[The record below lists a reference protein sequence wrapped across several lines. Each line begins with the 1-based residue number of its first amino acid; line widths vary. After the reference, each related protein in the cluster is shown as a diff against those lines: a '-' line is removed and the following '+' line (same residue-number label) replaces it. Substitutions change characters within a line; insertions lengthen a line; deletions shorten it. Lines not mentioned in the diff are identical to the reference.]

1 MKHIVKKITAITL
14 LASLLLAFMPE
25 NIVAKAENSTEHTH
39 IHEETETDYLHA
51 SEEELATGTV
61 LIVTDDM
68 VDENGKIVID
78 GGDYTR
84 IIISRTVNAAGIIL
98 QNVSAKMIVLE
109 SGSESVLEVSGCTF
123 GSLVV
128 VPAEL
133 EELTSEKLNEM
144 LESGMDPAVVADT
157 FGAYQKEAEKA
168 EKSVPKVVVK
178 DNSSIDSV
186 QISGNVNLNLT
197 EASVDEVFVHN
208 NDTQTRMEVVLN
220 GYEGKLS
227 VDTKTL
233 KNGTN
238 SSMVLRLK
246 NCQLSQLVLDSQEKT
261 SCCIWGDTTSQIEQ
275 AELSGNGM
283 ITLDTATKE
292 LNLNKSAE
300 NMMLSIYST
309 VEELSVAGSKNVIR
323 VAACAKVANATIKG
337 DEVRLNVTGTVTNS
351 EITGSG
357 SRLSYVAASTS
368 TGSSGGTVTP
378 RPTATPTPK
387 PTVTPEP
394 TSTPTPT
401 PTATPV
407 PSVHVHTWNVE
418 AATCVT
424 AKYCTDPD
432 CGYVAE
438 TATGIHTFP
447 ESGVVTEPTCTEG
460 GYTTFKCKYCEETT
474 TGDITAP
481 AGHNVKSWSLDKQV
495 TGKSCTYT
503 QKGVCTEC
511 EKEIVSDTTV
521 EKHNAELSVTIKKE
535 ATCQTDGI
543 KVYSCKD
550 CGKVVEEKAY
560 SNPDAHSWDNGT
572 VDGIKTVYHCTVAGC
587 NETKSV
593 ISMTSGGVSGSALTV
608 DTEVAIS
615 SGVVMSFDNE
625 VLQQIN
631 STETGNASGAA
642 LKLSADTL
650 SAAEREEAVNKLS
663 EEDKEQLGSNAIY
676 DFEMFVNDNKVSGFD
691 GSVTVRI
698 PYQISEEEDPD
709 EIAVWYL
716 ADNGEVT
723 AVKGKYHDGYVSFET
738 THFSYYT
745 VVRLSPAARC
755 KLFDHLFVSKETN
768 PTCNEDGYITR
779 ICQRCNY
786 SETIPGK
793 PATGHQMAEEVLKEA
808 DCQNKGETRH
818 YCKHCVYEK
827 KVETPF
833 GKHHTKEKKRVEA
846 TCTED
851 GYIAYECACG
861 YHVKETLPATGHQK
875 GEDGNCIY
883 CGISMDCDHS
893 WWYYS
898 SVELAEGSI
907 TCKDGVLVTKSCLQC
922 GQDFQTYET
931 NEHICE
937 AAEIIDLSEYQGFC
951 DGYLVIYSSCPCDNG
966 DGWISYRGQCVF
978 NSSHSSWEDENGL
991 THQEFCYVCMNCGST
1006 YTDEYM
1012 ITPLENCRGKRDGK
1026 LTIYEN
1032 NTVVKTFEYSCNKE
1046 YHRSCYVQV
1055 ELAEGSQSC
1064 LDGVITTWYCSD
1076 CGEQLTQF
1084 PVSYHQTGVSKR
1096 IDLSQ
1101 YEGSCG
1107 GEAGFYVCA
1116 CGEEKGVA
1124 VNNGHHTF
1132 NWNWESYADDTGLE
1146 HELWTVTCK
1155 NCDFKYTE
1163 DTVTA
1168 ENEDCTK
1175 VVSYTYQFFYDDELL
1190 DTWAYTTLESN
1201 HDLVFTKAELL
1212 TEGTT
1217 CANGLNY
1224 AAKCRNC
1231 DHTEEGIWY
1240 GHMEAVVEEIDL
1252 AEAGVACG
1260 GYIRKM
1266 SCACGANAYDEIEL
1280 NCDTGYS
1287 WNDMKYNGY
1296 TQSEEVDGV
1305 TIYSR
1310 EYQCAVTEPKCD
1322 FHIRMEK
1329 HCTYLPEEC
1338 KELAKVYLYGDA
1350 DGDGEYEIKV
1360 LVEESTW
1367 DYHEL
1372 GETVV
1377 SYTTSEDGTALKQE
1391 TSTCENCGKYKKVD
1405 TYADYL
1411 EDESYCYYIQYKSGT
1426 EGGYM
1431 WYHDYNYNFTEDG
1444 CSYTEVYSSSD
1455 GYYYEYEAKPACIS
1469 DYVTVK
1475 RTCTDYAYGICK
1487 MCGKENRLRY
1497 STPVGH
1503 NFVEKQS
1510 GDGYYC
1516 TRCDMESE
1524 NGTSGK
1530 MVLSDVSEDDTYI
1543 ASYWNKENLVFE
1555 AFAVLVTEKE
1565 DILTDLVLTEES
1577 QYDTGYF
1584 SISKEKVAAWAAAN
1598 GVKDYEVMF
1607 SFVPK
1612 NASVDTVYNITFTP
1626 KHNWETKAELAEGSK
1641 NCLDGILITVY
1652 CTECGEVRSVT
1663 QSTGHWEAE
1672 TDHSLKE
1679 YGVAC
1684 GGTLTTYACVCG
1696 ESAGSRISD
1705 FACETGD
1712 SWDDMMWN
1720 GYGEIEATENGM
1732 ISYAEHICENCNA
1745 VFKFK
1750 RIETAVDETSGTG
1763 SIYLIL
1769 GEDEFLVSQYGWSSH

>member
-14 LASLLLAFMPE
+14 LASLLLAFTPE
-25 NIVAKAENSTEHTH
+25 NSMAKAETSTEHTH
-39 IHEETETDYLHA
+39 IQEETETDYLHA
-51 SEEELATGTV
+51 SEEELANGTV
-61 LIVTDDM
+61 LIITDDM

-78 GGDYTR
+78 GGNYTR

-109 SGSESVLEVSGCTF
+109 SGSESVLEVSGCTL

-133 EELTSEKLNEM
+133 EELTSEKLNDM

-157 FGAYQKEAEKA
+157 FGAYQEEAEKA
-168 EKSVPKVVVK
+168 EKSIPKVVVK
-178 DNSSIDSV
+178 DNSSFGSV

-197 EASVDEVFVHN
+197 EASVDAVFVQN

-246 NCQLSQLVLDSQEKT
+246 QCQLSQLVLDSKEKT
-261 SCCIWGDTTSQIEQ
+261 SCCILGDTKSQIEQ

-283 ITLDTATKE
+283 MTLDTATKE
-292 LNLNKSAE
+292 LNLNKNAE

-309 VEELSVAGSKNVIR
+309 VEELSVTGSKNIIR
-323 VAACAKVANATIKG
+323 VAACAKVADATIKG

-357 SRLSYVAASTS
+357 SKLSYVAASTA
-368 TGSSGGTVTP
+368 TGSSGGTIKPTPKPTTTPNLTVTP
-378 RPTATPTPK
+378 TPAPK

-394 TSTPTPT
+394 TSIPT

-418 AATCVT
+418 TATCVT
-424 AKYCTDPD
+424 AKYCTDSD

-447 ESGVVTEPTCTEG
+447 ESGVVTNPTCTEG
-460 GYTTFKCKYCEETT
+460 GYTTFKCKYCNETT
-474 TGDITAP
+474 IGVITAP
-481 AGHNVKSWSLDKQV
+481 AGHKVESWSLGDSV
-495 TGKSCTYT
+495 DGKSCTYT

-511 EKEIVSDTTV
+511 KKEIVSDTTV
-521 EKHNAELSVTIKKE
+521 EKHNADLSVTIKKE
-535 ATCQTDGI
+535 ATCQTEGI

-550 CGKVVEEKAY
+550 CGKEIEEKTY

-608 DTEVAIS
+608 NTEVAVS

-650 SAAEREEAVNKLS
+650 SATEREEAVNKLS
-663 EEDKEQLGSNAIY
+663 EEDKEQLGSNEIY

-716 ADNGEVT
+716 AEDGTVT

-818 YCKHCVYEK
+818 YCKHCIYEK

-833 GKHHTKEKKRVEA
+833 GKHHTKEQKRVKA

-861 YHVKETLPATGHQK
+861 YGFKETLPATGHQK
-875 GEDGNCIY
+875 GEDGKCIY

-898 SVELAEGSI
+898 SVEFAEGST
-907 TCKDGVLVTKSCLQC
+907 TCEDGVLVTKSCLQC

-931 NEHICE
+931 NGHICE

-966 DGWISYRGQCVF
+966 DGWISYRGQCDF
-978 NSSHSSWEDENGL
+978 TSSFSWEDENEL
-991 THQEFCYVCMNCGST
+991 THWEYCYVCKNCGST
-1006 YTDEYM
+1006 YTNEYA
-1012 ITPLENCRGKRDGK
+1012 ITPLENCRGKMDGK

-1032 NTVVKTFEYSCNKE
+1032 DTVVKTFEYSCNKE
-1046 YHRSCYVQV
+1046 YHQSSYSQV

-1064 LDGVITTWYCSD
+1064 LDGVITTWYCLD
-1076 CGEQLTQF
+1076 CEEQLTQF
-1084 PVSYHQTGVSKR
+1084 PVYYHHTGVSR
-1096 IDLSQ
+1096 FIDLTQ
-1101 YEGSCG
+1101 YEGSC
-1107 GEAGFYVCA
+1107 AGRISINECA
-1116 CGEEKGVA
+1116 CGEEQYLSFVGDH
-1124 VNNGHHTF
+1124 GFT
-1132 NWNWESYADDTGLE
+1132 WNWEKYTDDTGLE
-1146 HELWTVTCK
+1146 HELFTATCK
-1155 NCDFKYTE
+1155 NCDFKYIE

-1175 VVSYTYQFFYDDELL
+1175 VVSYTYQFFYGDELL

-1217 CANGLNY
+1217 CADGLNY

-1240 GHMEAVVEEIDL
+1240 GHMAAVVEEIDL

-1260 GYIRKM
+1260 GYIRRM
-1266 SCACGANAYDEIEL
+1266 SCACGANAYSEVEW

-1287 WNDMKYNGY
+1287 FFDMEYNGY

-1305 TIYSR
+1305 TIYR
-1310 EYQCAVTEPKCD
+1310 KEYTCAVTEPKCD

-1350 DGDGEYEIKV
+1350 DGDGEYEIEF
-1360 LVEESTW
+1360 LVEESPFE
-1367 DYHEL
+1367 YHEL

-1377 SYTTSEDGTALKQE
+1377 SYSTSKDGTALKLE
-1391 TSTCENCGKYKKVD
+1391 TRTCKNCGAYKWVN

-1411 EDESYCYYIQYKSGT
+1411 GDESYCYHIQLKNGT
-1426 EGGYM
+1426 EDGYM
-1431 WYHDYNYNFTEDG
+1431 WYQDYHYDFTEDG
-1444 CSYTEVYSSSD
+1444 CSYTEVDSNNN
-1455 GYYYEYEAKPACIS
+1455 GYHQEYEAKPGCIS
-1469 DYVTVK
+1469 DYVTVNK
-1475 RTCTDYAYGICK
+1475 TCTDYAYGICK
-1487 MCGKENRLRY
+1487 MCGKENRLRD
-1497 STPVGH
+1497 SNPVGH

-1516 TRCDMESE
+1516 TNCDMESE

-1530 MVLSDVSEDDTYI
+1530 IVLSDVSEDDTYI

-1555 AFAVLVTEKE
+1555 AFVVLVTEKE

-1577 QYDTGYF
+1577 QYATGYF
-1584 SISKEKVAAWAAAN
+1584 SVSKEKVAAWAAAN

-1626 KHNWETKAELAEGSK
+1626 KHNWETL
-1641 NCLDGILITVY
+1641 
-1652 CTECGEVRSVT
+1652 
-1663 QSTGHWEAE
+1663 
-1672 TDHSLKE
+1672 
-1679 YGVAC
+1679 
-1684 GGTLTTYACVCG
+1684 
-1696 ESAGSRISD
+1696 
-1705 FACETGD
+1705 
-1712 SWDDMMWN
+1712 
-1720 GYGEIEATENGM
+1720 
-1732 ISYAEHICENCNA
+1732 
-1745 VFKFK
+1745 
-1750 RIETAVDETSGTG
+1750 
-1763 SIYLIL
+1763 
-1769 GEDEFLVSQYGWSSH
+1769 